1 MSKNG
6 NSFTR
11 LVNHI
16 KPASELKPGTD
27 YSLFKKG
34 IRPMWE
40 DVANKNGGRWL
51 VSLEKKQRGPELN
64 NCWLEVVSIVKK
76 MCSLVKIWQF
86 FHGF

>member
-1 MSKNG
+1 
-6 NSFTR
+6 
-11 LVNHI
+11 VNHI
-16 KPASELKPGTD
+16 KPASELRVGTD

-64 NCWLEVVSIVKK
+64 NCWLEVVSTYRLAQVFF
-76 MCSLVKIWQF
+76 MQSLI
-86 FHGF
+86 HL